1 MATAYV
7 KNEALSIY
15 SAPDV
20 KSVITKIERNGQTE
34 AYFLT
39 GLTEGFALG
48 ILTGEAQEGFV
59 QIEHAFEIRR
69 SLTSTNKWYW
79 LFPPA
84 GIAASQLSQWTK
96 ETELIWVLKEDI
108 TIDSPEAIAEAK
120 KKAAQDKLL
129 ADVDKTLAGSSGV
142 PETKSKNTILIVAIV
157 GALGVLGGVLWWAF
171 GKKKGN
177 TPAAAQQPTI
187 IQLPKSK

>member
-20 KSVITKIERNGQTE
+20 KAVITKIERNGQTE

-48 ILTGEAQEGFV
+48 ILTGEAQDGFL

-96 ETELIWVLKEDI
+96 ETELIWVFKEDI
-108 TIDSPEAIAEAK
+108 TVDSPEAIATAQ
-120 KKAAQDKLL
+120 KKAQQDKLL
-129 ADVDKTLAGSSGV
+129 SEIDKTLVGAGE
-142 PETKSKNTILIVAIV
+142 PEKPSNNTPLVIAIG
-157 GALGVLGGVLWWAF
+157 GALGVLAGVLWWAF
-171 GKKKGN
+171 GKKKDNG
-177 TPAAAQQPTI
+177 PVVAQPPVI
-187 IQLPKSK
+187 LKLPQSK

>member
-7 KNEALSIY
+7 KNDALSIY
-15 SAPDV
+15 SEPNV
-20 KSVITKIERNGQTE
+20 NSVITKIERSGQTE

-39 GLTEGFALG
+39 GLTEGFVLG
-48 ILTGEAQEGFV
+48 VLTGEAQDGFV

-108 TIDSPEAIAEAK
+108 TVDSPEAIAEAQ

-129 ADVDKTLAGSSGV
+129 SDVDKTLAGSSGV
-142 PETKSKNTILIVAIV
+142 PETKSNNTILIVAIV

-177 TPAAAQQPTI
+177 VPAAVPKPTI

>member
-7 KNEALSIY
+7 KNESLSIY
-15 SAPDV
+15 SAPNV
-20 KSVITKIERNGQTE
+20 EAVITKIERSGQTE

-39 GLTEGFALG
+39 GLTEGFVLG
-48 ILTGEAQEGFV
+48 VLTGEEQDGFV

-108 TIDSPEAIAEAK
+108 TVDSPEAIAEAK

-129 ADVDKTLAGSSGV
+129 ADIDKTLAGSGV
-142 PETKSKNTILIVAIV
+142 PETKSNNTILIVAIV

-171 GKKKGN
+171 GKKKGEA
-177 TPAAAQQPTI
+177 PAAAQQPTI